1 MTAETDSSLPSLLHP
16 TIQNAART
24 LSFVAIIAIGCVA
37 LWSGSASQGRHHDE
51 PPVTRQTFQVDLN
64 CAAEHELML
73 LPGVGPRTAER
84 ILEDR
89 KTNGPFLSLDDLQR
103 VPGIGPKTIQEI
115 APHCRPIA
123 AATVPQQET
132 LVAER

>member
-24 LSFVAIIAIGCVA
+24 LSFVAIIAIGCA
-37 LWSGSASQGRHHDE
+37 AFWSGSASRGRHRDE
-51 PPVTRQTFQVDLN
+51 PPVTLQTFQVDLN
-64 CAAEHELML
+64 QAAEAELML
-73 LPGVGPRTAER
+73 LPGVGPTTARR

-89 KTNGPFLSLDDLQR
+89 ETNGPFLSLDDLRR

-115 APHCRPIA
+115 SPHCRPIA
-123 AATVPQQET
+123 DVNTPQQET